1 MKLVTAVIITTNSPR
16 GPISDFNNDVNSKP
30 KPSRIIA
37 IGIITLIIHFPP
49 FSVLEVKF
57 ANMAPIIN
65 AKVLAPILMSKSL
78 KNIFV
83 KYASRLIIM
92 AQKIPNFLSIIPPF
106 QIKPLDINPAA
117 RKVPAVE
124 PKFPKEVTIITR
136 PTLFLKNIP

>member
-1 MKLVTAVIITTNSPR
+1 SA
-16 GPISDFNNDVNSKP
+16 
-30 KPSRIIA
+30 
-37 IGIITLIIHFPP
+37 
-49 FSVLEVKF
+49 LEVKF

-106 QIKPLDINPAA
+106 SN
-117 RKVPAVE
+117 
-124 PKFPKEVTIITR
+124 
-136 PTLFLKNIP
+136 

>member
-1 MKLVTAVIITTNSPR
+1 MQHFLTFDDLYLKEFVAVQQPLIHLY
-16 GPISDFNNDVNSKP
+16 GPP
-30 KPSRIIA
+30 
-37 IGIITLIIHFPP
+37 
-49 FSVLEVKF
+49 
-57 ANMAPIIN
+57 
-65 AKVLAPILMSKSL
+65 KVLAPILMSKSL